1 MLRLSFSLCP
11 RKEFSLKRFASKA
24 LMALTALL
32 LFTVVAYLPGLN
44 GGFVYDDW
52 GSITGNPNVQVVES
66 SGAAWWRAA
75 LSFPSGTPPF
85 RSLTML
91 SFAVNHFFF
100 GLDPFPFKLI
110 NLAIHLLNGV
120 LLFLVLRALF
130 NLVDAY
136 RAPVPHRFD
145 GGMAAAA
152 LAGLWLLLP
161 INLTGVLYVVQRL
174 ESFATTFIFLGL
186 WWYLRAR
193 LRSANNS
200 GGTLQMW
207 LAIMLCTGVGITAKE
222 PAVMLPLYAAL
233 ADFCVTGW
241 RNRDGRAN
249 KGVLGLYTTTL
260 LLPLVVGIVWM
271 WGRYLSL
278 DRLVQPDSA
287 LVQRLLTESRVMF
300 DYMAWT
306 LLPNLDSLTLYHDD
320 IPISR
325 GLLDPPTTLASMLGI
340 MGLLGAAVW
349 QRHRR
354 PLFAIGILWFF
365 GGHLLTG
372 TIIPLILA
380 FEHRNYFPS
389 AGLLLAAASL
399 VSLEGG
405 LVRTQARA
413 VLVSVACLFWG
424 GTTWMRAQ
432 EWSDPLRLAQ
442 SDAIKRPQSSAAQY
456 DFAQALLLKSIE
468 TQKSEP
474 ANAALRVLD
483 QARRLPGAGIHFEQS
498 MITLL
503 AESGYRAPGEVWESL
518 ISKLKARGP
527 DTNEVHALV
536 RLNHCFSNKECKP
549 EDLPM
554 LAKGYEVALS
564 HPNTPSSLLAVHG
577 EYAWHVIN
585 DRKLAERDYR
595 EVLRRSPK
603 EIEAASNLIVVLIHQ
618 GKFEEAEAL
627 IMDLES
633 RNHLSALDGFLKPL
647 HSTLE
652 SVRKRQETHDD

>member
-1 MLRLSFSLCP
+1 MQYQANRP
-11 RKEFSLKRFASKA
+11 V
-24 LMALTALL
+24 LL
-32 LFTVVAYLPGLN
+32 LLAFLILATLTYWPGLV

-52 GSITGNPNVQVVES
+52 SSISGNPNVQIVQGRWAE
-66 SGAAWWRAA
+66 WWHAA

-91 SFAVNHFFF
+91 SFAANHYFT
-100 GLDPFPFKLI
+100 GLDPYAYKLT
-110 NLAIHLLNGV
+110 NLIIHLVNGL
-120 LLFLVLRALF
+120 LLFLTMRAMFELRQSVCGSGSRPF
-130 NLVDAY
+130 NGPL
-136 RAPVPHRFD
+136 
-145 GGMAAAA
+145 AAAA

-161 INLTGVLYVVQRL
+161 INLTAVLYVVQRL
-174 ESFATTFIFLGL
+174 ESFATTFVFLGL
-186 WWYLRAR
+186 WLYFRAR
-193 LRSANNS
+193 LSNS
-200 GGTLQMW
+200 SYRGGGIGMS

-222 PAVMLPLYAAL
+222 PAAMLPLYAAL
-233 ADFCVTGW
+233 ADGCLTGF
-241 RNRDGRAN
+241 RNRDGRLSKSA
-249 KGVLGLYTTTL
+249 LILFAATL
-260 LLPLVVGIVWM
+260 LLPMMVGGVWIWSRYFNLEKIVAPENAVIT
-271 WGRYLSL
+271 
-278 DRLVQPDSA
+278 RLM
-287 LVQRLLTESRVMF
+287 TEARIMF
-300 DYMAWT
+300 EYMHWS
-306 LLPNLDSLTLYHDD
+306 LLPSLDSLTLYHDD
-320 IPISR
+320 IARSG
-325 GLLDPPTTLASMLGI
+325 GLLDPPTTLVSILGI
-340 MGLLGAAVW
+340 LGLLAAAVW
-349 QRHRR
+349 QRKRH
-354 PLFAIGILWFF
+354 PLFSIGILWFF
-365 GGHLLTG
+365 AGHLLTG
-372 TIIPLILA
+372 TVIPLILA
-380 FEHRNYFPS
+380 FEHRNYFS
-389 AGLLLAAASL
+389 SSGLLLAAASL
-399 VSLEGG
+399 ITLESGIRQRQAIIAVVSM
-405 LVRTQARA
+405 TI
-413 VLVSVACLFWG
+413 LFWG